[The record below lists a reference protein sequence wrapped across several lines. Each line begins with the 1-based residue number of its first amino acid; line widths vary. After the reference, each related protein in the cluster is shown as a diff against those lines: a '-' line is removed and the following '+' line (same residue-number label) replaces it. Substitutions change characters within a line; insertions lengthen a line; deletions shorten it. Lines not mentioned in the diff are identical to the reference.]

1 MSDSTSPRNASGG
14 LVRQQSAINFIPV
27 NKPTHCR
34 MNTMCNPR
42 PARMPLSASAFLCA
56 LLSLVSLLLLPTRAP
71 AQMCGTGLAGDIAVS
86 PSTAHVGD
94 TVTINFLEVFSSLN
108 TCAVT
113 NGKAWII
120 FPDNSVQLW
129 LNNFNLQPNSAILCP
144 GNAACLPGVSFSYV
158 VKSNDMS
165 RSLMFQTNFPAG
177 FNF

>member
-1 MSDSTSPRNASGG
+1 
-14 LVRQQSAINFIPV
+14 
-27 NKPTHCR
+27 
-34 MNTMCNPR
+34 
-42 PARMPLSASAFLCA
+42 
-56 LLSLVSLLLLPTRAP
+56 
-71 AQMCGTGLAGDIAVS
+71 MCGTGLAGDIAVS

-144 GNAACLPGVSFSYV
+144 GNAACLTGVSFTYV
-158 VKSNDMS
+158 IRSNDMNRNLS
-165 RSLMFQTNFPAG
+165 FQTNFPTG
-177 FNF
+177 FNFV

>member
-1 MSDSTSPRNASGG
+1 SAAQAAMSDSTSPRDASGG
-14 LVRQQSAINFIPV
+14 LVRQTVSHKFHTV

-42 PARMPLSASAFLCA
+42 PTRMPLSASAFLCA

-71 AQMCGTGLAGDIAVS
+71 AQACGTGLAGDIAVS

-129 LNNFNLQPNSAILCP
+129 LN
-144 GNAACLPGVSFSYV
+144 SFS
-158 VKSNDMS
+158 
-165 RSLMFQTNFPAG
+165 
-177 FNF
+177 